1 MTGRPIALHDVADV
15 HAFVAAQVANTPGV
29 PMLHGDE
36 ADELIQEGIV
46 ILYELAARFQPHMPG
61 YARPGRFSGY
71 AAWALPKRL
80 QSAWRRM
87 HPEHLTRK
95 APDGTRSLE
104 YGLKPLSVDWQ
115 SDRDE
120 AQHDGVD
127 RRVLQALAATS
138 LLPGQP
144 SADRIDGALTSLASH
159 PHASAVVFH
168 LSCGAKTDT
177 EIALSLGVKRMTV
190 TRTRQDIAGV
200 LRVQEAA

>member
-1 MTGRPIALHDVADV
+1 MSVALLDIDDVR
-15 HAFVAAQVANTPGV
+15 AFVAAQVAKTPGV

-36 ADELIQEGIV
+36 ADELIQEGLV
-46 ILYELAARFQPHMPG
+46 ILFELADRFQPHMPG
-61 YARPGRFSGY
+61 YDKPGRFSGY

-95 APDGTRSLE
+95 APDGTRTLE

-120 AQHDGVD
+120 EQHDGVD
-127 RRVLQALAATS
+127 RRVLTSVTATC
-138 LLPGQP
+138 LLPGE
-144 SADRIDGALTSLASH
+144 SRTDRLDAALTSLATH

-168 LSCGAKTDT
+168 LSVGAKTDT
-177 EIALSLGVKRMTV
+177 EIALALGVKRMAV
-190 TRTRQDIAGV
+190 TRTRQDIAGA
-200 LRVQEAA
+200 LRLLEAA